1 MPKFKHVILLSDDI
15 RGHYHQSLGIA
26 EWLER
31 LCGAHIEQIVHVP
44 KLSGL
49 QKFLTLKLSA
59 RKLATNGADY
69 AQKWLKKFGVA
80 VNGIEN
86 DTLFISAGSSAA
98 PFTLALAKA
107 TGNKSAVVMTPSVL
121 GTKPFDFAIIP
132 DHDFHDSSAKNIFT
146 TLGAPNHI
154 YIPDLPKIGDAFFK
168 GKDFTGEKV
177 LVVLVG
183 GSDANYN
190 MTPEWAEDT
199 FGPLRY
205 IDGIKI
211 LLSSSRRTGEAVD
224 KKLASIFD
232 GLPTVEYMILI
243 SQKPNYN
250 SVTALLGKA
259 THVLATDDSV
269 SMVSEAVTAGFK
281 VGLLRVP
288 RFEHKV
294 KEFFGYGAKRF
305 DEMFDKML
313 NRKLIED
320 LGDKPDLM
328 KFLEPPEQ
336 KHNIDYNEAKRAAE
350 WIISK

>member
-31 LCGAHIEQIVHVP
+31 LSGAHLEEIVHVP
-44 KLSGL
+44 KLTGL
-49 QKFLTLKLSA
+49 QKFFKLKLSA
-59 RKLATNGADY
+59 RKLATGGIDY
-69 AQKWLKKFGVA
+69 AKQWLHKFGVS
-80 VNGIEN
+80 VDDIEK
-86 DTLFISAGSSAA
+86 DTLFISAGSSTA

-107 TGNKSAVVMTPSVL
+107 TGNKSAVVMTPSIL
-121 GTKPFDFAIIP
+121 GTRPFDYAIIP
-132 DHDFHDSSAKNIFT
+132 EHDFHDPTALNICT

-154 YIPDLPKIGDAFFK
+154 YIPDLTKISDTVFK

-183 GSDANYN
+183 GSDSNYKL
-190 MTPEWAEDT
+190 TPEWCEDT
-199 FGPLRY
+199 LGPLRY

-211 LLSSSRRTGEAVD
+211 MLTSSRRTGEAVD
-224 KKLASIFD
+224 KKLAEMFN
-232 GLPTVEYMILI
+232 GVPTVEYMILI

-259 THVLATDDSV
+259 THVLVTDDSV

-288 RFEHKV
+288 RIQHKV
-294 KEFFGYGAKRF
+294 KDFFGYGAQRF
-305 DEMFDKML
+305 DAMFTKMI
-313 NRKLIED
+313 NRKLIDD

-328 KFLEPPEQ
+328 TFLEPPEQ
-336 KHNIDYNEAKRAAE
+336 KHNLDYNEAKRAAE
-350 WIISK
+350 WIIIK